1 VKIVEAGRF
10 LLPHGARASRRFA
23 ERNLL
28 SIHGR
33 AARLRAIVRGA
44 RLHATERKEAEADE
58 ALHAA
63 LQLPAARDADWLMVR
78 DYSGTGRGRSVLF
91 FFADDSDV
99 PRTVVKVRRH
109 DAGGRSLAHESS
121 VLNTIRRLLPETL
134 RATLP
139 EVREFGVTAHHEL
152 LVLGGLPGQPLWLS
166 MQRSLRPHAA
176 HARHLI
182 EAGRWLGEVR
192 AAAPVVHGD
201 FWPRNVLFRGTTLTG
216 VVDWEHGA
224 ASGEPWDDLFT
235 LPFLFATG
243 APAWG
248 RIDKLRA
255 FRRAFLE
262 ENRAMR
268 AYFEATGFTDLHDRF
283 DDYLGRKE
291 EQACRELL
299 RNASR
304 SVFSG

>member
-1 VKIVEAGRF
+1 MRIVEAGRF
-10 LLPHGARASRRFA
+10 LLPHGAHASRRYA

-58 ALHAA
+58 ALRAA

-78 DYSGTGRGRSVLF
+78 DYGGSGRGRSVLF
-91 FFADDSDV
+91 FFRDDSDV
-99 PRTVVKVRRH
+99 PQSVVKVRRL
-109 DAGGRSLAHESS
+109 DGEGRSLAHESS
-121 VLNTIRRLLPETL
+121 VLNAIRPLLPAPL
-134 RATLP
+134 RDTVP
-139 EVREFGVTAHHEL
+139 EVRDLAVTAHHEL
-152 LVLGGLPGQPLWLS
+152 LVLSGLPGQPLWLS
-166 MQRSLRPHAA
+166 MQRSLRPRIA
-176 HARHLI
+176 HATHLV
-182 EAGRWLGEVR
+182 EAGKWLASLR

-201 FWPRNVLFRGTTLTG
+201 FWPRNVLFRGTMLTG

-235 LPFLFATG
+235 LPFLFATA

-248 RIDKLRA
+248 RVDKLEA
-255 FRRAFLE
+255 FRRAFLGGD
-262 ENRAMR
+262 RAMR
-268 AYFEATGFTDLHDRF
+268 AYFEASGLENLRDRF
-283 DDYLGRKE
+283 DEYLARKE
-291 EQACRELL
+291 EHGCRELL
-299 RNASR
+299 RQASR